1 MTTVS
6 EIDMKTLG
14 IDKITIPPET
24 IDDMVSN
31 AVPIW
36 DMLGITEEEYIKQY
50 HKNIHCDLSNNE
62 MSG

>member
-6 EIDMKTLG
+6 EVDMKTLG

-36 DMLGITEEEYIKQY
+36 EMLGITEEEYIKQY
-50 HKNIHCDLSNNE
+50 QKVIDCDLSNNE
-62 MSG
+62 LSG

>member
-36 DMLGITEEEYIKQY
+36 EMLGITEEEYIKQY
-50 HKNIHCDLSNNE
+50 QKVIDCDLSNNE

>member
-24 IDDMVSN
+24 IDDMMSN

-50 HKNIHCDLSNNE
+50 QKVIDCDLSNNE
-62 MSG
+62 MNG